1 MVTKKELL
9 TGIVKFV
16 KNEVVPYIGDR
27 GLKMI
32 LSAALYA
39 VDAKPDIADAFFTNP
54 LVATILQVEDGK
66 YDTDLVF
73 KVIDNLVE
81 EYGGI
86 PVTIP
91 PIKFITATEHT
102 LTFYSGDVAKL
113 KEYVEKEEQNNA

>member
-16 KNEVVPYIGDR
+16 KSEVVPHIGDR

-39 VDAKPDIADAFFTNP
+39 VDAKPDIADTFFTNP

>member
-9 TGIVKFV
+9 TGVVKFV
-16 KNEVVPYIGDR
+16 KSEVVPHIGDR
-27 GLKMI
+27 GLKMV

-54 LVATILQVEDGK
+54 LVATILQVEDGE

-102 LTFYSGDVAKL
+102 LTFYGGDVAKL
-113 KEYVEKEEQNNA
+113 KEYVKKEEQNNA

>member
-9 TGIVKFV
+9 TGVVKFV
-16 KNEVVPYIGDR
+16 KNEVIPHIGDR
-27 GLKMI
+27 GLKMV

-39 VDAKPDIADAFFTNP
+39 VDTKPDIADTFFANP

-66 YDTDLVF
+66 FDTELVF
-73 KVIDNLVE
+73 KVLDNLVE

-102 LTFYSGDVAKL
+102 LTFYGGDIAKL
-113 KEYVEKEEQNNA
+113 KEYVQKEENNA

>member
-16 KNEVVPYIGDR
+16 KNEVVPHIGDR
-27 GLKMI
+27 RLKMI

-102 LTFYSGDVAKL
+102 LTFYGGDVAKL

>member
-1 MVTKKELL
+1 MVTKKKLL
-9 TGIVKFV
+9 TGIVNFV
-16 KNEVVPYIGDR
+16 KNEVVPHIGDR

-91 PIKFITATEHT
+91 PIKFITSTEHT

-113 KEYVEKEEQNNA
+113 KEYVEKEEQSNA